1 MSTDINTSTSNVSTS
16 TLNAPTLVKRF
27 GLIAMIAVLALL
39 MGGKFSNALTSSPSV
54 GGSGHSSFDTGYG
67 YGNSTTTPTAL
78 TDIAVGPG
86 ATAGSIKV
94 TWTNQANNGATI
106 TSFTVANPANTVTL
120 CTQTVVGVAGQANS
134 CTWTPTSANYY
145 HGLINVF
152 TNYSTGTT
160 VDTSTN
166 VSIKVL
172 AAPALTNATAPWSG
186 DSTTP
191 IVGSGTIKVG
201 WTAPTTYADASSA
214 SSGLAVTGYAV
225 FLGTTQVCTAAATAT
240 TCTVN
245 DTTAGLTPGAPYQ
258 FTVESINAGG
268 YSANSAQTVA
278 VNAIYPPAAPTNV
291 TAAVNY
297 ATGTVNVA
305 FTAPA
310 SNGGSALGAYTY
322 LLNGVGSGVTC
333 TATATS
339 TTAAPK
345 CTIALTAVAPG
356 GSTFVG
362 FITVVAVN
370 TVATA
375 TSRANSNSI
384 TADTVA
390 PAPAAVRWSSGTGT
404 TSPVVSWT
412 PVSEITANPILG
424 YNVQLETC
432 TTASYVTT
440 VCTASGSPVFV
451 QGLGTQTY
459 TFSGLAYGKIYS
471 VAVSAVNGSGAGG
484 IGSIEAED
492 TAAAAATYAF
502 NDLSAGAAP
511 TAATTPIKISSYG
524 NGTLTATITAPQNL
538 NAGTVT
544 GYSAQLV
551 SCAAMN
557 TSCPVG
563 AAKTATAAGTL
574 TWTGLTP
581 NSFYAVILTTS
592 YTQADGTT
600 SSTQSVT
607 SATQAIGI
615 APTTFDYTPT
625 ATGATFSWDAPV
637 TGEVKSTFTV
647 AAGSTVLCTVPATA
661 TSCDVTTATLGG
673 LIALSNTTVR
683 IWSTDANGVNSAS
696 VNAVS
701 GALAQIAKPDA
712 GGNTIY
718 AYGDTDAA
726 FVAGTDS
733 VDVSWT
739 KVAGA
744 LSYNV
749 IAIGS
754 DGTTVTATTTG
765 TDYVFAAAELTAT
778 SYTYQVSA
786 NGSFGNSGYSSAVSY
801 HSGAATAPAA
811 PSIITPT
818 TLGSGSSL
826 TRRLA
831 TANGGALAPTLT
843 ALVPLTVANGGVLN
857 FGFTV
862 NLASTGNPV
871 QSVVGTLT
879 VDKSTTE
886 VCTVPVASLTMLGA
900 TTAAGTC
907 TYFGVLTGKSY
918 TFSVVVVGAL
928 SSSTSDSITVLNTAP
943 SGPVTGLK
951 ASDASGASGAAGVA
965 GTLTKVSWTAP
976 TTTASTIVG
985 YTVIVLNKYGNAVPC
1000 YTTYNG
1006 STATTASIGTS
1017 CYFASAAAATYS
1029 ISVSAIENVTTA
1041 VSGYVALS
1049 GSIATTAATL
1059 SYSTYN
1065 VPATPAAPTAALFV
1079 YPTYTKGVSI
1089 TWPAVTDVQG
1099 ITSYIVTAS
1108 AGTLTS
1114 CTTANGNTISG
1125 TNPITITS
1133 ATSTVDTAVNCAS
1146 SVATPVQFYVNAVN
1160 GTGTSVSSPWSSAV
1174 TPVAVPSAP
1183 TSVYFNADATTA
1195 GGTLYWAAS
1204 AATTSYK
1211 IVVLNASTTQVAA
1224 TYTVTAPATSY
1235 VIPATGLVLGV
1246 TYNIQIYALNSG
1258 GSSAASSNAGV
1269 AGAPSNPTVYL
1280 TRASSTA
1287 TTATLAWV
1295 AGASTG
1301 GPVTYNVYQTA
1312 NGLTS
1317 VVATGLTV
1325 TSYAITSYS
1334 PTTTVYSVSEV
1345 NAVGANASGPIAGGT
1360 TTANT
1365 FTAMIAPVGAAV
1377 YSSGTA
1383 VLSTTSVEVGYTP
1396 TGASDA
1402 GLAGDGTTALPYS
1415 VSVTLTPASGTA
1427 ITATAAMCD
1436 AATHAPSVT
1445 CTFTGLSSNTVYT
1458 YSITET
1464 SVIGSS
1470 IPTTGY
1476 LVTTATAPGAPTITA
1491 ATSSVATSAVTGNP
1505 VYSVTLTWAAPSVS
1519 GSSAVTGYVAKVT
1532 TGGVGTYCTA
1542 VLTASS
1548 TTCTFTALTAYT
1560 VYTFSVAAVNAAG
1573 TGTAATSIAD
1583 ATTADWTASVT
1594 TPRAGQAPVAVVP
1607 TLGNTALSLTY
1618 PALGSITVTWAK
1630 YDATHLT
1637 NMLLSYPITSFIC
1650 TATYAG
1656 VTTTVTAAATATSC
1670 TFTGLLNKA
1679 YTISVV
1685 AQNGYGVLATDGQ
1698 STPLTATSKAQV
1710 SNSPALFGAASV
1722 VSGTITVQWQ
1732 APVTSTADSALG
1744 GANGSAIA
1752 SYMVTA
1758 TDSLGVVAGS
1768 CTGAATATTCTITGL
1783 KNSTTYDVVVTP
1795 TNAVGASNIV
1805 EHLSVKTI
1813 SATAPA
1819 APAIISAVRNATGLA
1834 VTWTAPATA
1843 GSGQLVG
1850 YWVSATDPLNG
1861 QQYTCPY
1868 NATYGLVLAPAVTC
1882 SINGLVVGTSYTIS
1896 ITAITK
1902 DGAGAVQTSAAGTKT
1917 GVVYNTL
1924 APEPVMATFLAV
1936 TAKQKS
1942 VSALSANAKTSLA
1955 SLISS
1960 INDGAQITIT
1970 GYGTTKA
1977 IALARANAAANYL
1990 FYNGAAVHVTVK
2002 SVISKTIK
2010 TALVTVTQN

>member
-1 MSTDINTSTSNVSTS
+1 V
-16 TLNAPTLVKRF
+16 
-27 GLIAMIAVLALL
+27 
-39 MGGKFSNALTSSPSV
+39 
-54 GGSGHSSFDTGYG
+54 
-67 YGNSTTTPTAL
+67 
-78 TDIAVGPG
+78 
-86 ATAGSIKV
+86 
-94 TWTNQANNGATI
+94 
-106 TSFTVANPANTVTL
+106 
-120 CTQTVVGVAGQANS
+120 
-134 CTWTPTSANYY
+134 
-145 HGLINVF
+145 
-152 TNYSTGTT
+152 
-160 VDTSTN
+160 
-166 VSIKVL
+166 
-172 AAPALTNATAPWSG
+172 
-186 DSTTP
+186 
-191 IVGSGTIKVG
+191 
-201 WTAPTTYADASSA
+201 
-214 SSGLAVTGYAV
+214 
-225 FLGTTQVCTAAATAT
+225 
-240 TCTVN
+240 
-245 DTTAGLTPGAPYQ
+245 
-258 FTVESINAGG
+258 
-268 YSANSAQTVA
+268 
-278 VNAIYPPAAPTNV
+278 
-291 TAAVNY
+291 
-297 ATGTVNVA
+297 
-305 FTAPA
+305 
-310 SNGGSALGAYTY
+310 
-322 LLNGVGSGVTC
+322 
-333 TATATS
+333 
-339 TTAAPK
+339 
-345 CTIALTAVAPG
+345 
-356 GSTFVG
+356 
-362 FITVVAVN
+362 
-370 TVATA
+370 
-375 TSRANSNSI
+375 
-384 TADTVA
+384 
-390 PAPAAVRWSSGTGT
+390 
-404 TSPVVSWT
+404 
-412 PVSEITANPILG
+412 
-424 YNVQLETC
+424 
-432 TTASYVTT
+432 
-440 VCTASGSPVFV
+440 
-451 QGLGTQTY
+451 
-459 TFSGLAYGKIYS
+459 
-471 VAVSAVNGSGAGG
+471 
-484 IGSIEAED
+484 
-492 TAAAAATYAF
+492 
-502 NDLSAGAAP
+502 
-511 TAATTPIKISSYG
+511 
-524 NGTLTATITAPQNL
+524 
-538 NAGTVT
+538 
-544 GYSAQLV
+544 
-551 SCAAMN
+551 
-557 TSCPVG
+557 
-563 AAKTATAAGTL
+563 
-574 TWTGLTP
+574 
-581 NSFYAVILTTS
+581 
-592 YTQADGTT
+592 
-600 SSTQSVT
+600 
-607 SATQAIGI
+607 
-615 APTTFDYTPT
+615 
-625 ATGATFSWDAPV
+625 
-637 TGEVKSTFTV
+637 
-647 AAGSTVLCTVPATA
+647 
-661 TSCDVTTATLGG
+661 
-673 LIALSNTTVR
+673 
-683 IWSTDANGVNSAS
+683 
-696 VNAVS
+696 
-701 GALAQIAKPDA
+701 
-712 GGNTIY
+712 
-718 AYGDTDAA
+718 
-726 FVAGTDS
+726 
-733 VDVSWT
+733 
-739 KVAGA
+739 
-744 LSYNV
+744 
-749 IAIGS
+749 
-754 DGTTVTATTTG
+754 
-765 TDYVFAAAELTAT
+765 
-778 SYTYQVSA
+778 
-786 NGSFGNSGYSSAVSY
+786 
-801 HSGAATAPAA
+801 A

-826 TRRLA
+826 THTLA
-831 TANGGALAPTLT
+831 TANDGLLAPTLT

-871 QSVVGTLT
+871 RSVVGTLT

-886 VCTVPVASLTMLGA
+886 VCTVPVASLTMLGT

-951 ASDASGASGAAGVA
+951 ASDASGDAGAAGVA

-1006 STATTASIGTS
+1006 STATTASTGTS

-1059 SYSTYN
+1059 SYSTYK

-1183 TSVYFNADATTA
+1183 TSVYFNANATTA

-1383 VLSTTSVEVGYTP
+1383 VLSTTSVKVGYTP

-1436 AATHAPSVT
+1436 AATNAPSVT

-1519 GSSAVTGYVAKVT
+1519 GSSAVTGYVVKVT
-1532 TGGVGTYCTA
+1532 TGGVDTYCTA

-1637 NMLLSYPITSFIC
+1637 NMLLSYPITGYVCDASIGGVLIAEI
-1650 TATYAG
+1650 TAGAS
-1656 VTTTVTAAATATSC
+1656 ATSC
-1670 TFTGLLNKA
+1670 TFTGLDNVA
-1679 YTISVV
+1679 YTIDVYAENAYGPLGVSDSPATTVV
-1685 AQNGYGVLATDGQ
+1685 
-1698 STPLTATSKAQV
+1698 SKKQV

-1752 SYMVTA
+1752 SYKVTA
-1758 TDSLGVVAGS
+1758 TDSLGDVAGT

-1805 EHLSVKTI
+1805 QHLSVKTI

-1819 APAIISAVRNATGLA
+1819 APAIVSAVRNATGLA

-1882 SINGLVVGTSYTIS
+1882 SINGLVVGTTYTIS

-1977 IALARANAAANYL
+1977 IALARANAAASYL
-1990 FYNGAAVHVTVK
+1990 FKNGAAVHVTVK